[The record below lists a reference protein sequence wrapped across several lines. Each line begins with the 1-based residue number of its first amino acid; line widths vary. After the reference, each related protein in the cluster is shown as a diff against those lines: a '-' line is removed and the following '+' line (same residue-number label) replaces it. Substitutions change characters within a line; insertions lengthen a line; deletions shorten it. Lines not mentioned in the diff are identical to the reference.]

1 MGKLVIVTKCLE
13 TGEKRVFETLDDAS
27 SALDVSSTSLSLA
40 CVDSRPTKGYLV
52 RRAERVYALR
62 LRALKTWIVCVQNGH
77 GAYIEMGNPYRRVS
91 PKEYDAV
98 RDVTVGWYFQEE
110 K

>member
-1 MGKLVIVTKCLE
+1 MAKLAIVTKCLE
-13 TGEKRVFETLDDAS
+13 TGEKRVFSTLEEAS
-27 SALDVSSTSLSLA
+27 AALGVSTTSLSLA

-62 LRALKTWIVCVQNGH
+62 MRSCKTWIVCAQNAH
-77 GAYIEMGNPYRRVS
+77 GAYIEMGNPYRKVS
-91 PKEYDAV
+91 KKEYDAV
-98 RDVTVGWYFQEE
+98 RDLTAGWYFQEE